1 MTDQTVDADQQRA
14 SERNLQLARRV
25 LRWSR
30 LRLALTLMF
39 VIVGGVVAVA
49 SGSFLAAF
57 PFFAMGVLFLILF
70 LDASEQVREI
80 RRRNWKTLRPAT
92 RGASA
97 GGAATGPQSSVEGH
111 RPSSGA

>member
-1 MTDQTVDADQQRA
+1 MTDQAIDADQQRA
-14 SERNLQLARRV
+14 RERNLQLARRI

-80 RRRNWKTLRPAT
+80 RRRNWKTLRPA
-92 RGASA
+92 RPGASPA
-97 GGAATGPQSSVEGH
+97 SAAANPQPNLKEQ
-111 RPSSGA
+111 RPPSGA

>member
-49 SGSFLAAF
+49 SGSFLASF
-57 PFFAMGVLFLILF
+57 PFFALGVLFLILF

-80 RRRNWKTLRPAT
+80 RRRNWKSLRPA
-92 RGASA
+92 RPGASPA
-97 GGAATGPQSSVEGH
+97 SAAANPQPNLKEQ
-111 RPSSGA
+111 RPPSGA

>member
-1 MTDQTVDADQQRA
+1 MTDQAIDADQQRA
-14 SERNLQLARRV
+14 RERNLQLARRI

-80 RRRNWKTLRPAT
+80 RRRNWKTLRPA
-92 RGASA
+92 RQHASPA
-97 GGAATGPQSSVEGH
+97 GAAGSPQSSVEGH
-111 RPSSGA
+111 RPASGA